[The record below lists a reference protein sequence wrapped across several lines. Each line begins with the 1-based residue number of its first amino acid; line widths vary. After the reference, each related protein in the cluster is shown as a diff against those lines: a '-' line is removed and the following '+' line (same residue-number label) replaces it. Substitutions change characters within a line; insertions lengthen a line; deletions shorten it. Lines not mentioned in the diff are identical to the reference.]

1 MSMVRG
7 ERNLVIL
14 GCGAILLTIIT
25 TTVSL
30 AIYRSSGDIY
40 LDRSRPGYLPD
51 EDEVQ
56 EDNEVDSNFT
66 FAESGPLTKTDLDEY
81 LEALYAAN
89 SRLRNITTPYAPEP
103 LSDASLGI
111 PSEFAEE
118 SDTPLV
124 DDIDVLF

>member
-30 AIYRSSGDIY
+30 AIYRTSGDIY

-51 EDEVQ
+51 VDEVQ
-56 EDNEVDSNFT
+56 EDNDADSNFT
-66 FAESGPLTKTDLDEY
+66 FAESGPLTTADLDEY

-89 SRLRNITTPYAPEP
+89 SRLRSITTPYSPEP
-103 LSDASLGI
+103 LSDTSLGI

-118 SDTPLV
+118 SDAPLA